1 MSRCSTRWRFRLP
14 DGRITPVEWPLIEL
28 HVSQLPPS
36 SKLVLAFRSFQRRS
50 RQRWWLRCI
59 SPITWAKIYIQE
71 YSIGKN
77 YGSLPRATISSV
89 GVGKELPWNRTAR
102 WRWFVL
108 SSWISPKSS
117 SWFRLVT
124 GFHHFSDARSLAI
137 RQPAVWWCWT
147 GLIFFHLPLECSLE
161 VLAAIEGDGNVNH
174 DPWAGHTGSCVVRV
188 DMSLAAFV
196 VCHHSIHINFISLEE
211 TNCRCHHFYWKY
223 WIENTRSELALEED
237 DDEPEPETTLFV
249 KNLNFSTTDDQLK
262 ENFCECG
269 SVFSAI
275 VARKK
280 YPKNP
285 GQVLSMGYGFIQFR
299 EKKAANTALKT
310 LQNTKLDGHVIEL
323 KVFNY
328 THSYFLSF
336 HID

>member
-117 SWFRLVT
+117 SWFRLMT

-137 RQPAVWWCWT
+137 RQPGVWWCWT

-211 TNCRCHHFYWKY
+211 TKKVLQLPPLLLKILNRKY
-223 WIENTRSELALEED
+223 AIWIGAGGRWRRTRTRNDTFCQKFELLYYRWPVERKLLRMRFRLLSHRGQEKISQKSRVS
-237 DDEPEPETTLFV
+237 FV
-249 KNLNFSTTDDQLK
+249 N
-262 ENFCECG
+262 G
-269 SVFSAI
+269 
-275 VARKK
+275 
-280 YPKNP
+280 
-285 GQVLSMGYGFIQFR
+285 FR

-336 HID
+336 HTD